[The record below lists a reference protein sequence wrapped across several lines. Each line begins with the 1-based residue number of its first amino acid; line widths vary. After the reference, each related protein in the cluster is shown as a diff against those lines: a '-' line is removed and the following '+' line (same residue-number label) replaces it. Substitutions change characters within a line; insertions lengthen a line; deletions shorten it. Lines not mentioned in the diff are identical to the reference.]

1 MARWSRQM
9 NENTAEMLSTSEK
22 AICLKFR
29 LVLSIHARAL
39 VGIFVWYREKVMVFL
54 LCPLHYLIVTI
65 SFYFISYLL
74 IFTPCLLNHFSF
86 FLFCCFSIPAAVYYP
101 TFLFISCKIKKKKSL
116 KMEKWYYLI
125 LSWLF
130 RCIFLCIL
138 NIISLIN
145 IYCLACI
152 PWCEFDH
159 CCVCD
164 YYLD

>member
-74 IFTPCLLNHFSF
+74 IFTPCLFNHFSF
-86 FLFCCFSIPAAVYYP
+86 FLFCCFSIPTAVCYP
-101 TFLFISCKIKKKKSL
+101 TFLFISCKIKKKKVTENGKMILFDIILTFQMHFSL
-116 KMEKWYYLI
+116 HSEYYFI
-125 LSWLF
+125 
-130 RCIFLCIL
+130 
-138 NIISLIN
+138 
-145 IYCLACI
+145 
-152 PWCEFDH
+152 D
-159 CCVCD
+159 
-164 YYLD
+164 